1 MFSVWK
7 SRHLPCSV
15 LVSIKALNTV
25 PDTMVCVNKIHYF
38 CSHDHDL
45 RINVILNNIIIEN
58 VILREKPT
66 ELILQS
72 ERLSVVLP
80 KISKAVSLMKHAF
93 SKRNMGRHL
102 PTAPQRVW
110 RNALLEGGS
119 VNEDTVWMHGSAA
132 SRSQQ
137 KSQRPWG
144 QRELGKPRR
153 QGAARLFSKHPQL
166 LPLVLF
172 STLQPMISSNW
183 TQGWRTLS
191 TPSSCIPQTQ
201 T

>member
-1 MFSVWK
+1 M
-7 SRHLPCSV
+7 
-15 LVSIKALNTV
+15 
-25 PDTMVCVNKIHYF
+25 PDTRVCANKIHYF

-66 ELILQS
+66 ELMLQS

-110 RNALLEGGS
+110 RNELLEGSS
-119 VNEDTVWMHGSAA
+119 VNEDTV
-132 SRSQQ
+132 
-137 KSQRPWG
+137 
-144 QRELGKPRR
+144 
-153 QGAARLFSKHPQL
+153 
-166 LPLVLF
+166 
-172 STLQPMISSNW
+172 
-183 TQGWRTLS
+183 
-191 TPSSCIPQTQ
+191 
-201 T
+201 